1 MAIDTGVLALDD
13 LGLDVFKRSY
23 AATPDE
29 TWEAASLRVS
39 RHVAAAESSELRER
53 WEYRFR
59 GEIETGRFMPGGRI
73 WYGAGRSKAQL
84 LNCFVIPTAD
94 SREGW
99 GDTLREMLII
109 SGLGGGV
116 GINCAPIRPRGSD
129 IKSMGGHATG
139 AISLMRMIDGIGN
152 ELRAGDT
159 RKMALMLCLDVNHPD
174 VSEFLD
180 CKLDLEQLNNANVS
194 IVLNIDADE
203 FTQKVRDGG
212 TIQMAWNGRTR
223 GDDGEE
229 YGEINAR
236 DLWKRVV
243 QNAWLNGEPGVL
255 NSHQANAMSNIWY
268 HQPLISTNPCGEI
281 WLEPYGCCC
290 LGALVLN
297 RFVVKEGHFTGAM
310 DWEQLEE
317 SIRVSVRFLDD
328 VLTVNH
334 YPFDKIKQ
342 NCEDVRRIG
351 MGVMGLHTMLLEMG
365 MRYSSPEALEFV
377 DKLFA
382 FIKHTAYDTSIN
394 LAIEK
399 GPFPAFRSEFCES
412 GFMKTMK
419 PAIARKVREYGIRNC
434 AMLTIAP
441 TGTTG
446 IVQGCSTGIE
456 PYMAPVYW
464 RRIKNTDDNLVLQVS
479 EVLVVEP
486 AYEQYGELCEGAADL
501 TPRQHFEMQKV
512 VQQHIDNAVS
522 KTINLPTDY
531 PVDEL
536 SDLWL
541 EYLPYVKGSTFY
553 RWGSRENEPF
563 SPVKLVD
570 AERVIAETEPEFIRR
585 KERTREQVA
594 MDCTNGACEVPGT
607 DGNRNGHGDIKI
619 SAGELAVITS
629 TIEELEARNAAIH
642 GAA

>member
-1 MAIDTGVLALDD
+1 MAMDTGVLALDD

-29 TWEAASLRVS
+29 SWEAAALRVS
-39 RHVAAAESSELRER
+39 RHVAAAESSELRDR

-59 GEIETGRFMPGGRI
+59 GEIESGRFMPGGRI
-73 WYGAGRSKAQL
+73 WYGAGRPKAQL

-116 GINCAPIRPRGSD
+116 GINCAPIRPRGSE
-129 IKSMGGHATG
+129 ISGMGGHATG
-139 AISLMRMIDGIGN
+139 AVSLMRMIDGIGN

-194 IVLNIDADE
+194 IVLNIDAGE
-203 FTQKVRDGG
+203 FANKVREGG

-223 GDDGEE
+223 GDDGVE
-229 YGEINAR
+229 YGEIDAR
-236 DLWKRVV
+236 ELWKRVV
-243 QNAWLNGEPGVL
+243 QNAWKNGEPGVL
-255 NSHQANAMSNIWY
+255 NSYQANQMSNIWY

-297 RFVVKEGHFTGAM
+297 RFVQDGVFH
-310 DWEQLEE
+310 WEQLEE
-317 SIRVSVRFLDD
+317 TVRVGVRFLDN

-351 MGVMGLHTMLLEMG
+351 LGVMGLHTMLLEMG
-365 MRYSSPEALEFV
+365 MKYSSPEALEFV

-382 FIKHTAYDTSIN
+382 FIKHTSYDTSIM
-394 LAIEK
+394 LAGEK
-399 GPFPAFRSEFCES
+399 GPFPAFRPEFCDS

-419 PAIARKVREYGIRNC
+419 PALVRKVREYGIRNC

-464 RRIKNTDDNLVLQVS
+464 RRIKNTDENLVLQVE
-479 EVLVVEP
+479 EVLVIEP
-486 AYEQYGELCEGAADL
+486 AYEAYGELCEGAADL

-531 PVDEL
+531 PLDEL

-563 SPVKLVD
+563 SPVKVVD

-585 KERTREQVA
+585 KERTQEQNA
-594 MDCTNGACEVPGT
+594 MDCVGGVCEVPN
-607 DGNRNGHGDIKI
+607 GNGNGHHHEID
-619 SAGELAVITS
+619 AGELAVITS
-629 TIEELEARNAAIH
+629 TVDELAARSHAAI
-642 GAA
+642 

>member
-23 AATPDE
+23 AATADE
-29 TWEAASLRVS
+29 TWEMASMRVG

-53 WEYRFR
+53 WEGRFY
-59 GEIETGRFMPGGRI
+59 GEIATGRFMPGGRI
-73 WYGAGRSKAQL
+73 WYGAGRPKAQL
-84 LNCFVIPTAD
+84 LNCFVIPTND

-116 GINCAPIRPRGSD
+116 GINCSPIRPRGSE
-129 IKSMGGHATG
+129 IKGMGGHATG
-139 AISLMRMIDGIGN
+139 SVSLMRMIDGIGE

-159 RKMALMLCLDVNHPD
+159 RKMALMLDLEVDHPD
-174 VSEFLD
+174 IIEFLD

-194 IVLNIDADE
+194 IVLNLDSDE
-203 FTQKVRDGG
+203 FVTKVREGG
-212 TIQMAWNGRTR
+212 KIQLAWNGRTR
-223 GDDGEE
+223 GDDGTE
-229 YGEINAR
+229 YGEIDAR
-236 DLWKRVV
+236 ELWKRVV
-243 QNAWLNGEPGVL
+243 QNAWTSGEPGVL
-255 NSHQANAMSNIWY
+255 NSYQANAMSNIWY

-297 RFVVKEGHFTGAM
+297 RFVQDGKL
-310 DWEQLEE
+310 DYEQLEE
-317 SIRVSVRFLDD
+317 TIRVGVRFLDN

-351 MGVMGLHTMLLEMG
+351 LGVMGLHTMLLEMG
-365 MRYSSPEALEFV
+365 LKYSSPDALEFV
-377 DKLFA
+377 DHLFS
-382 FIKHTAYDTSIN
+382 FIKHTAYDTSIS

-399 GPFPAFRSEFCES
+399 GPFPAFRPELCES
-412 GFMKTMK
+412 GFMKSMK
-419 PAIARKVREYGIRNC
+419 PAIARKVREYGLRNC

-464 RRIKNTDDNLVLQVS
+464 RRIKDVNEDRILQVN
-479 EVLVVEP
+479 EVLVIEP

-501 TPRQHFEMQKV
+501 TPRQHFEMQRV
-512 VQQHIDNAVS
+512 VQKHIDNAVS

-536 SDLWL
+536 SELWL

-553 RWGSRENEPF
+553 RWSSRENEPF

-585 KERTREQVA
+585 KQRTEDANA
-594 MDCTNGACEVPGT
+594 MDCVSGACEVPYMN
-607 DGNRNGHGDIKI
+607 GNGKIEI

-629 TIEELEARNAAIH
+629 TVEELTAMARSHAT
-642 GAA
+642 